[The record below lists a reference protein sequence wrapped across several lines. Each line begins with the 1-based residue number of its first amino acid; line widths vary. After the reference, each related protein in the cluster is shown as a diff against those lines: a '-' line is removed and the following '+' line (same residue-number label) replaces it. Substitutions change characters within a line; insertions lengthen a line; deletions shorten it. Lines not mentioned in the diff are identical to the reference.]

1 MINRFCK
8 LSTDFKFDFDVETVI
23 LKFVGD
29 LDDYNETNK
38 SYPKI
43 YNSPTGLL
51 HWQYFPCSNS
61 RFARNMY
68 KNLRHECDAIADNL
82 TRLQHEIKHSD
93 NTMTDQFL
101 KHTFNGN
108 KIGLIKQEGHS
119 VNPHVD
125 FHRSL
130 TLNIGLKNSNTS
142 RVWVGDQS
150 NLDNF
155 DLQSNESYIMQDHD
169 VYLLNSSIA
178 HSVETLT
185 TTLDRYVITY
195 AVI

>member
-1 MINRFCK
+1 MIDRFFK
-8 LSTDFKFDFDVETVI
+8 LSTDFEFDFDVEDIIT
-23 LKFVGD
+23 KFVGD
-29 LDDYNETNK
+29 LDDPNETNK
-38 SYPKI
+38 TYPKI

-51 HWQYFPCSNS
+51 HWQHFPCSNS

-68 KNLRHECDAIADNL
+68 RNLKRECDAIAYNL

-93 NTMTDQFL
+93 NALVNEFL

-108 KIGLIKQEGHS
+108 RIGLIKQEGHS

-130 TLNIGLKNSNTS
+130 TLNIGLKNSQTS
-142 RVWVGDQS
+142 RIWVSDQS

-155 DLQSNESYIMQDHD
+155 NLQCLESYIMQDKD
-169 VYLLNSSIA
+169 VYLLNSSLA
-178 HSVETLT
+178 HSVETLST
-185 TTLDRYVITY
+185 TDHRYIITY
-195 AVI
+195 AIV